1 MTQEEMKNEF
11 YSLYNKMANSQNV
24 DNMHTFGQVHKE
36 MMEWMIQ
43 NKPDLAQEWIEKL
56 SSIKWNNFLT
66 PKEAEKIVAGMQ
78 PKAPWTRDAWRNAMN
93 QLGLP
98 MDEEPYY
105 NSCALWVEMN
115 KMYSDHAA
123 TIARN
128 ILKKSL
134 NEVPMEQ
141 LVTGMHALALDNLK
155 DADGVYNIRIY
166 FGV

>member
-1 MTQEEMKNEF
+1 MKNEF
-11 YSLYNKMANSQNV
+11 YSLYNKMANSQTV

-115 KMYSDHAA
+115 KLYSDHAA